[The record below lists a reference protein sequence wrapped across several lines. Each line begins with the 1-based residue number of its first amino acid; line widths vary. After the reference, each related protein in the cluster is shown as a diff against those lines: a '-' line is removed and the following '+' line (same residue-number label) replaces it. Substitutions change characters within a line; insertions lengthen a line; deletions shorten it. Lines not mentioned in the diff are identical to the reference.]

1 MNHGDCLP
9 AWLTT
14 PRLPSIP
21 ASIMSRQLQFGFRRR
36 IDVHLQTEATECGL
50 ACMSMIAS
58 FHGFD
63 TDLPA
68 LRRRF
73 SPSLKGLTLVDLI
86 RIGAT
91 LELAGRAVRLEP
103 EELPLLR
110 LPCILH
116 WDFRHFVVLERVH
129 RDHVLLVDPALGE
142 RRMSLKELS
151 LHFSGMALELVPT
164 PAFQPRRERQE
175 ISLRGLMGRARGV
188 GHGLLKIFLLALALE
203 VFSIVAPFYPEWVTD
218 QAIATGDRHLLV
230 VLAIGFG
237 LVMLIHVATEA
248 VRTWS
253 VTTFSTLVNIQ
264 WLANV
269 FRHLLNLPLD
279 YFGKRHIGDIVSRFD
294 SVNTI
299 QQSLTVGF
307 VESVLDGL
315 MSIGT
320 LTIMLFYNGRLSLI
334 SVLAVALYALLRAS
348 LYGALRMSNQKQI
361 VFAARGKS
369 LLMESVRGIQSVRLF
384 GKAND
389 RLARWQNLVVGEKN
403 CDLRTRRLQLMAG
416 TGNHLIFGLET
427 IMVTYFGALAVIDG
441 SLSLGML
448 FAFLSYRGQFTARFT
463 SLIDK
468 IYELRILKLHAT
480 RLADIVL
487 TVPEPEETMRA
498 PDSDEFVPTLEV
510 RNLSYGYS
518 RSGTRILD
526 DFDLRI
532 GVGEAVAIVGPSG
545 CGKTTLLKLLAGLLM
560 PHSGEVIAGGIPIRQ
575 LGLANYRALIG
586 VVMQEDRLFAGSIAE
601 NISFF
606 DPTPDFTWISECA
619 EMASVHSDIRAMP
632 MGYYTYIGD
641 MGSAL
646 SAGQR
651 QRIMLARAL
660 YRRPKL
666 LLLDEA
672 TSHLDVANERAV
684 NSAMRKLN
692 ITRIIVAHRP
702 ETIASADRVIDL
714 GREGRASA
722 SVEPGGADR
731 PGEYA

>member
-1 MNHGDCLP
+1 
-9 AWLTT
+9 
-14 PRLPSIP
+14 
-21 ASIMSRQLQFGFRRR
+21 MSRQLQFGFRRT

-91 LELAGRAVRLEP
+91 LDLAGRAIRLEP
-103 EELPLLR
+103 EELHLLR

-129 RDHVLLVDPALGE
+129 RDHVLLVDPALGA

-175 ISLRGLMGRARGV
+175 ISLRGLMGRASGV

-203 VFSIVAPFYPEWVTD
+203 VFTIVAPFYSEWVTD

-237 LVMLIHVATEA
+237 LVMLIRVATEA
-248 VRTWS
+248 MRTWT
-253 VTTFSTLVNIQ
+253 VTTFSTLVNVQ

-320 LTIMLFYNGRLSLI
+320 LTIMLIYNGRLSLI
-334 SVLAVALYALLRAS
+334 SIVAVVLYVILRAC

-389 RLARWQNLVVGEKN
+389 RLARWTNLTVSEKN
-403 CDLRTRRLQLMAG
+403 ADLRTRRLQLMAT
-416 TGNHLIFGLET
+416 TGNHLIFGLEA
-427 IMVTYFGALAVIDG
+427 ILVTYFGALAVIDG

-448 FAFLSYRGQFTARFT
+448 FAFTSYRGQFTTRFT

-487 TVPEPEETMRA
+487 TVPEPEEIMRA

-510 RNLSYGYS
+510 RKLSYGYS
-518 RSGTRILD
+518 KNGPRILD

-532 GVGEAVAIVGPSG
+532 GVGEAIAIVGPSG
-545 CGKTTLLKLLAGLLM
+545 CGKTTLLKLLAGLLA
-560 PHSGEVIAGGIPIRQ
+560 PHSGEVIAGGTPIRQ
-575 LGLANYRALIG
+575 LGLANYRSLIG

-606 DPTPDFTWISECA
+606 DPTPDFAWISECA
-619 EMASVHSDIRAMP
+619 EMASVHADIRAMP

-684 NSAMRKLN
+684 NAAMRKLN
-692 ITRIIVAHRP
+692 ITRVIVAHRP

-714 GREGRASA
+714 GREGRASV
-722 SVEPGGADR
+722 SVEPVMQTGQESMR
-731 PGEYA
+731 ER

>member
-1 MNHGDCLP
+1 
-9 AWLTT
+9 
-14 PRLPSIP
+14 
-21 ASIMSRQLQFGFRRR
+21 MSRQLQFGFRRR

-487 TVPEPEETMRA
+487 TVPEPEEAMRA

>member
-1 MNHGDCLP
+1 
-9 AWLTT
+9 
-14 PRLPSIP
+14 
-21 ASIMSRQLQFGFRRR
+21 MSRQLQFGFRRG
-36 IDVHLQTEATECGL
+36 IDVQLQTEATECGL

-58 FHGFD
+58 FHGYD

-73 SPSLKGLTLVDLI
+73 SPSLKGMTLVDLI

-91 LELAGRAVRLEP
+91 LDLAGRAVRLEP
-103 EELPLLR
+103 EELHLLR

-116 WDFRHFVVLERVH
+116 WDFRHFVVLERVR
-129 RDHVLLVDPALGE
+129 RDHVLLVDPALGA

-164 PAFQPRRERQE
+164 LAFQPRRDRQE
-175 ISLRGLMGRARGV
+175 ISLRGLMGRASGV
-188 GHGLLKIFLLALALE
+188 GLGLLKIFLLALALE

-237 LVMLIHVATEA
+237 LVMLIHIATEA
-248 VRTWS
+248 MRSWS
-253 VTTFSTLVNIQ
+253 VTTFSTLVNVQ

-320 LTIMLFYNGRLSLI
+320 LTIMVIYNVRLSLI
-334 SVLAVALYALLRAS
+334 SVFAVVLYAILRAC

-384 GKAND
+384 GKADD
-389 RLARWQNLVVGEKN
+389 RLARWLNIVVSEKN

-416 TGNHLIFGLET
+416 TGNHLISGLEA
-427 IMVTYFGALAVIDG
+427 IVVTYFGALAVIDG

-448 FAFLSYRGQFTARFT
+448 FAFLSYRGQFTTRFT

-468 IYELRILKLHAT
+468 VYELRILKLHAA

-487 TVPEPEETMRA
+487 YPREPEEIMRA
-498 PDSDEFVPTLEV
+498 PDRDDFVPTLEV
-510 RNLSYGYS
+510 KKLSYGYS
-518 RSGTRILD
+518 KNGPKILD

-532 GVGEAVAIVGPSG
+532 EVGEAVAIVGPSG
-545 CGKTTLLKLLAGLLM
+545 CGKTTLLKLLAGLLV
-560 PHSGEVIAGGIPIRQ
+560 PHSGEVIAGAMPIRQ
-575 LGLANYRALIG
+575 LGLANYRSLIG
-586 VVMQEDRLFAGSIAE
+586 VVMQDDRLFAGSIAE

-606 DPTPDFTWISECA
+606 DTTPDFAWISECA
-619 EMASVHSDIRAMP
+619 EMASVHADIRAMP

-672 TSHLDVANERAV
+672 TSHLDINNERAV

-714 GREGRASA
+714 SREGGAS
-722 SVEPGGADR
+722 
-731 PGEYA
+731 

>member
-1 MNHGDCLP
+1 
-9 AWLTT
+9 
-14 PRLPSIP
+14 
-21 ASIMSRQLQFGFRRR
+21 MSRQLQFGFRRG
-36 IDVHLQTEATECGL
+36 IDVQLQTEATECGL

-58 FHGFD
+58 FHGYD

-73 SPSLKGLTLVDLI
+73 SPSLKGMTLVDLI

-91 LELAGRAVRLEP
+91 LDLAGRAVRLEP
-103 EELPLLR
+103 EELHLLR

-116 WDFRHFVVLERVH
+116 WDFRHFVVLERVR
-129 RDHVLLVDPALGE
+129 RDHVLLVDPALGA

-164 PAFQPRRERQE
+164 LAFQPRRDRQE
-175 ISLRGLMGRARGV
+175 ISLRGLMGRASGV
-188 GHGLLKIFLLALALE
+188 GLGLLKIFLLALALE

-237 LVMLIHVATEA
+237 LVMLIHIATEA
-248 VRTWS
+248 MRSWS
-253 VTTFSTLVNIQ
+253 VTTFSTLVNVQ

-320 LTIMLFYNGRLSLI
+320 LTIMLIYNVRLSLI
-334 SVLAVALYALLRAS
+334 SVLAVAFYAVLRAC
-348 LYGALRMSNQKQI
+348 LYGALRVSNQKQI

-384 GKAND
+384 GKADD
-389 RLARWQNLVVGEKN
+389 RLARWLNIVVSEKN

-416 TGNHLIFGLET
+416 TGNHLISGLEA
-427 IMVTYFGALAVIDG
+427 IVVTYFGALAVIDG

-448 FAFLSYRGQFTARFT
+448 FAFLSYRGQFTTRFT

-468 IYELRILKLHAT
+468 VYELRILKLHAA

-487 TVPEPEETMRA
+487 YPREPEEIMRA
-498 PDSDEFVPTLEV
+498 PDRDDFVPTLEV
-510 RNLSYGYS
+510 KKLSYGYS
-518 RSGTRILD
+518 KNGPKILD

-532 GVGEAVAIVGPSG
+532 EVGEAVAIVGPSG
-545 CGKTTLLKLLAGLLM
+545 CGKTTLLKLLAGLLV
-560 PHSGEVIAGGIPIRQ
+560 PHSGEVIAGAMPIRQ
-575 LGLANYRALIG
+575 LGLANYRSLIG
-586 VVMQEDRLFAGSIAE
+586 VVMQDDRLFAGSIAE

-606 DPTPDFTWISECA
+606 DTTPDFAWISECA
-619 EMASVHSDIRAMP
+619 EMASVHADIRAMP

-672 TSHLDVANERAV
+672 TSHLDINNERAV
-684 NSAMRKLN
+684 NSAIRKLN

-714 GREGRASA
+714 SREGGAS
-722 SVEPGGADR
+722 
-731 PGEYA
+731 

>member
-1 MNHGDCLP
+1 MP
-9 AWLTT
+9 
-14 PRLPSIP
+14 
-21 ASIMSRQLQFGFRRR
+21 RQLQFGFRRG
-36 IDVHLQTEATECGL
+36 IDVQLQTEATECGL
-50 ACMSMIAS
+50 ACVSMIAS

-91 LELAGRAVRLEP
+91 LDLAGRAVRLEP
-103 EELPLLR
+103 EELHLLR

-116 WDFRHFVVLERVH
+116 WDFKHFVVLERVR
-129 RDHVLLVDPALGE
+129 RDHVLLVDPALGAQ
-142 RRMSLKELS
+142 RMSLKELS

-164 PAFQPRRERQE
+164 LAFQPRRERQE
-175 ISLRGLMGRARGV
+175 ISLRSLMGRASGV
-188 GHGLLKIFLLALALE
+188 GLGLLKIFLLALALE
-203 VFSIVAPFYPEWVTD
+203 VFSIVAPLYPEWVTD

-230 VLAIGFG
+230 ALAIGFG
-237 LVMLIHVATEA
+237 LVMLIHIATEA
-248 VRTWS
+248 MRSWS
-253 VTTFSTLVNIQ
+253 VTTFSTLVNVQ

-320 LTIMLFYNGRLSLI
+320 LTIMLIYNARLSLI
-334 SVLAVALYALLRAS
+334 SVLAVAFYAILRAC

-384 GKAND
+384 GKADD
-389 RLARWQNLVVGEKN
+389 RLARWLNLVVGEKN
-403 CDLRTRRLQLMAG
+403 CDLRTRRLQLVAG
-416 TGNHLIFGLET
+416 TGNHLIFGFEA
-427 IMVTYFGALAVIDG
+427 IVVTYFGALAVIDG

-448 FAFLSYRGQFTARFT
+448 FAFLSYRGQFTSRFT

-468 IYELRILKLHAT
+468 IYELRILKLHAA

-487 TVPEPEETMRA
+487 YPREPEEIMRA
-498 PDSDEFVPTLEV
+498 PDRDEFISTLEI
-510 RNLSYGYS
+510 RKLTYGYS
-518 RSGTRILD
+518 KSGPKILD

-532 GVGEAVAIVGPSG
+532 DVGEAVAIVGPSG
-545 CGKTTLLKLLAGLLM
+545 CGKTTLLKLLAGLLA

-606 DPTPDFTWISECA
+606 DTTPDFAWISECA
-619 EMASVHSDIRAMP
+619 EMASVHADIHAMP

-672 TSHLDVANERAV
+672 TSHLDINNERAV
-684 NSAMRKLN
+684 NTAMGKLN

-714 GREGRASA
+714 SHKGTTS
-722 SVEPGGADR
+722 
-731 PGEYA
+731 

>member
-1 MNHGDCLP
+1 MP
-9 AWLTT
+9 
-14 PRLPSIP
+14 
-21 ASIMSRQLQFGFRRR
+21 RQLQFGFRRG
-36 IDVHLQTEATECGL
+36 IDVQLQTEATECGL
-50 ACMSMIAS
+50 ACVSMIAS

-91 LELAGRAVRLEP
+91 LDLAGRAVRLEP
-103 EELPLLR
+103 EELHLLR

-116 WDFRHFVVLERVH
+116 WDFKHFVVLERVR
-129 RDHVLLVDPALGE
+129 RDHVLLVDPALGAQ
-142 RRMSLKELS
+142 RMSLKELS

-164 PAFQPRRERQE
+164 LAFQPRRERQE
-175 ISLRGLMGRARGV
+175 ISLRSLMGRASGV
-188 GHGLLKIFLLALALE
+188 GLGLLKIFLLALALE
-203 VFSIVAPFYPEWVTD
+203 VFSIVAPLYPEWVTD

-237 LVMLIHVATEA
+237 LVMLIHIATEA
-248 VRTWS
+248 MRSWS
-253 VTTFSTLVNIQ
+253 VTTFSTLVNVQ

-269 FRHLLNLPLD
+269 FRHLLNLPLV

-320 LTIMLFYNGRLSLI
+320 LTIMLIYNARLSLI
-334 SVLAVALYALLRAS
+334 SVLAVAFYAILRAC

-384 GKAND
+384 GKADD
-389 RLARWQNLVVGEKN
+389 RLARWLNLVVGEKN
-403 CDLRTRRLQLMAG
+403 CDLRTRRLQLVAG
-416 TGNHLIFGLET
+416 TGNHLIFGFEA
-427 IMVTYFGALAVIDG
+427 IVVTYFGALAVIDG

-448 FAFLSYRGQFTARFT
+448 FAFLSYRGQFTSRFT

-468 IYELRILKLHAT
+468 IYELRILKLHAA

-487 TVPEPEETMRA
+487 YPREPEEIMRA
-498 PDSDEFVPTLEV
+498 PDRDEFISTLEI
-510 RNLSYGYS
+510 RKLTYGYS
-518 RSGTRILD
+518 KSGPKILD

-532 GVGEAVAIVGPSG
+532 DVGEAVAIVGPSG
-545 CGKTTLLKLLAGLLM
+545 CGKTTLLKLLAGLLA

-606 DPTPDFTWISECA
+606 DTTPDFAWISECA
-619 EMASVHSDIRAMP
+619 EMASVHADIHAMP

-672 TSHLDVANERAV
+672 TSHLDINNERAV
-684 NSAMRKLN
+684 NTAMGKLN

-714 GREGRASA
+714 SHKGTTS
-722 SVEPGGADR
+722 
-731 PGEYA
+731 

>member
-1 MNHGDCLP
+1 
-9 AWLTT
+9 
-14 PRLPSIP
+14 
-21 ASIMSRQLQFGFRRR
+21 MSRQLQFGFRRR

-103 EELPLLR
+103 EELHLLR

-129 RDHVLLVDPALGE
+129 RDHVLLIDPALGE
-142 RRMSLKELS
+142 RRISLKELS

-188 GHGLLKIFLLALALE
+188 GHGLIKIFLLALALE
-203 VFSIVAPFYPEWVTD
+203 IFSIVAPFYPEWVTD

-230 VLAIGFG
+230 VLTIGFG
-237 LVMLIHVATEA
+237 LVMLIHIATEA
-248 VRTWS
+248 MRTWS

-320 LTIMLFYNGRLSLI
+320 LAIMLFYNGRLSLI
-334 SVLAVALYALLRAS
+334 SVLAVALYAILRAII
-348 LYGALRMSNQKQI
+348 YNALRMSNQKQI

-389 RLARWQNLVVGEKN
+389 RLARWQNLVVSEKN
-403 CDLRTRRLQLMAG
+403 CDLRTRRLQLTAG
-416 TGNHLIFGLET
+416 TGNHLIFGFET
-427 IMVTYFGALAVIDG
+427 IIVTYFGALAVIDG

-468 IYELRILKLHAT
+468 IYELQILRLHAT

-487 TVPEPEETMRA
+487 AVPEPEEITRA
-498 PDSDEFVPTLEV
+498 PDPDEFVPTLQV
-510 RNLSYGYS
+510 RNLSYSYS
-518 RSGTRILD
+518 KTGPRILD
-526 DFDLRI
+526 DFDLHI

-560 PHSGEVIAGGIPIRQ
+560 PHSGEVIAGGTPIRQ
-575 LGLANYRALIG
+575 LGLANYRSLIG

-606 DPTPDFTWISECA
+606 DPTPDFAWIGECA
-619 EMASVHSDIRAMP
+619 EMASIHSDIRAMP

-672 TSHLDVANERAV
+672 TSNLDVTNERAV
-684 NSAMRKLN
+684 NAALRKLN
-692 ITRIIVAHRP
+692 ITRVIVAHRP
-702 ETIASADRVIDL
+702 ETIASADRVINL
-714 GREGRASA
+714 GRDGRASA
-722 SVEPGGADR
+722 SVEPIVQTNQESMHER
-731 PGEYA
+731 Q

>member
-1 MNHGDCLP
+1 
-9 AWLTT
+9 
-14 PRLPSIP
+14 
-21 ASIMSRQLQFGFRRR
+21 MSRQLQFGFRRR
-36 IDVHLQTEATECGL
+36 IDLHLQTEATECGL

-91 LELAGRAVRLEP
+91 LDLAGRAIRLEP
-103 EELPLLR
+103 EELHLLR

-164 PAFQPRRERQE
+164 PAFQPRRDRQE
-175 ISLRGLMGRARGV
+175 ISLRGLMGRASGV

-203 VFSIVAPFYPEWVTD
+203 VFTIVAPFYPEWVTD

-237 LVMLIHVATEA
+237 LVMLIRVATEA
-248 VRTWS
+248 MRTWS
-253 VTTFSTLVNIQ
+253 VTTFSTLVNVQ

-307 VESVLDGL
+307 VESILDGL

-320 LTIMLFYNGRLSLI
+320 FTIMLIYNARLSLI
-334 SVLAVALYALLRAS
+334 SVLAVVLYAILRAS
-348 LYGALRMSNQKQI
+348 VYGALRMSNQKQI

-389 RLARWQNLVVGEKN
+389 RLARWLNLVVSEKN
-403 CDLRTRRLQLMAG
+403 CDLRTRRLQLVAG
-416 TGNHLIFGLET
+416 TGNHLIFGLEAV
-427 IMVTYFGALAVIDG
+427 MVTYFGALAVIDG
-441 SLSLGML
+441 SFSLGML
-448 FAFLSYRGQFTARFT
+448 FAFLSYRGQFTTRFT

-468 IYELRILKLHAT
+468 IYELRILKLHAA

-487 TVPEPEETMRA
+487 TVREPEDIMRA
-498 PDSDEFVPTLEV
+498 PDRDEFVPTLEV
-510 RNLSYGYS
+510 RKLSYGYS
-518 RSGTRILD
+518 KGGPRTLD
-526 DFDLRI
+526 DFNLRI
-532 GVGEAVAIVGPSG
+532 EEGEAVAIVGPSG
-545 CGKTTLLKLLAGLLM
+545 CGKTTLLKLLAGLLV
-560 PHSGEVIAGGIPIRQ
+560 PHAGEVIAGGTPIRQ
-575 LGLANYRALIG
+575 LGLANYRSLIG

-606 DPTPDFTWISECA
+606 DLTPDFAWISECA
-619 EMASVHSDIRAMP
+619 EMASIHADIRAMP

-672 TSHLDVANERAV
+672 TSHLDINNERAV
-684 NSAMRKLN
+684 NTAMRKLN

-702 ETIASADRVIDL
+702 ETIASADRVIEL
-714 GREGRASA
+714 SREGHAS
-722 SVEPGGADR
+722 
-731 PGEYA
+731 

>member
-1 MNHGDCLP
+1 MP
-9 AWLTT
+9 
-14 PRLPSIP
+14 
-21 ASIMSRQLQFGFRRR
+21 RQLQFGFRRG
-36 IDVHLQTEATECGL
+36 IDVQLQTEATECGL
-50 ACMSMIAS
+50 ACVSMIAS

-91 LELAGRAVRLEP
+91 LDLAGRAVRLEP
-103 EELPLLR
+103 EELHLLR

-116 WDFRHFVVLERVH
+116 WDFKHFVVLERVR
-129 RDHVLLVDPALGE
+129 RDHVLLVDPALGAQ
-142 RRMSLKELS
+142 RMSLKELS

-164 PAFQPRRERQE
+164 LAFQPRRERQE
-175 ISLRGLMGRARGV
+175 ISLRSLMGRASGV
-188 GHGLLKIFLLALALE
+188 GLGLLKIFLLALALE
-203 VFSIVAPFYPEWVTD
+203 VFSIVAPLYPEWVTD

-237 LVMLIHVATEA
+237 LVMLIHIATEA
-248 VRTWS
+248 MRSWS
-253 VTTFSTLVNIQ
+253 VTTFSTLVNVQ

-320 LTIMLFYNGRLSLI
+320 LTIMLIYNARLSLI
-334 SVLAVALYALLRAS
+334 SVLAVAFYAILRAC

-384 GKAND
+384 GKADD
-389 RLARWQNLVVGEKN
+389 RLARWLNLVVSEKN
-403 CDLRTRRLQLMAG
+403 CDLRTRRLQLVAG
-416 TGNHLIFGLET
+416 TGNHLIFGLEA
-427 IMVTYFGALAVIDG
+427 ILVTYFGALAVIDG

-448 FAFLSYRGQFTARFT
+448 FAFLSYRGQFTSRFT

-468 IYELRILKLHAT
+468 IYELRILKLHAA

-487 TVPEPEETMRA
+487 YPREPEEIMRA
-498 PDSDEFVPTLEV
+498 PDRDEFISTLEV
-510 RNLSYGYS
+510 RKLTYGYS
-518 RSGTRILD
+518 KNGPKILD

-532 GVGEAVAIVGPSG
+532 DVGEAVAIVGPSG
-545 CGKTTLLKLLAGLLM
+545 CGKTTLLKLLAGLLA

-575 LGLANYRALIG
+575 LGLANYRSLIG
-586 VVMQEDRLFAGSIAE
+586 VVMQDDRLFAGSIAE

-606 DPTPDFTWISECA
+606 DTTPDFAWISECA
-619 EMASVHSDIRAMP
+619 EMASVHADIHAMP

-672 TSHLDVANERAV
+672 TSHLDINNERAV
-684 NSAMRKLN
+684 NTAMGELN

-714 GREGRASA
+714 SHKGTTS
-722 SVEPGGADR
+722 
-731 PGEYA
+731 

>member
-1 MNHGDCLP
+1 MP
-9 AWLTT
+9 
-14 PRLPSIP
+14 
-21 ASIMSRQLQFGFRRR
+21 RQLQFGFRRG
-36 IDVHLQTEATECGL
+36 IDVQLQTEATECGL
-50 ACMSMIAS
+50 ACVSMIAS

-91 LELAGRAVRLEP
+91 LDLAGRAVRLEP
-103 EELPLLR
+103 EELHLLR

-116 WDFRHFVVLERVH
+116 WDFKHFVVLERVR
-129 RDHVLLVDPALGE
+129 RDHVLLVDPALGAQ
-142 RRMSLKELS
+142 RMSLKELS

-164 PAFQPRRERQE
+164 LAFQPRRERQK
-175 ISLRGLMGRARGV
+175 ISLRSLMGRASGV
-188 GHGLLKIFLLALALE
+188 GLGLLKIFLLALALE
-203 VFSIVAPFYPEWVTD
+203 VFSIVAPLYPEWVTD

-230 VLAIGFG
+230 ALAIGFG
-237 LVMLIHVATEA
+237 LVMLIHIATEA
-248 VRTWS
+248 MRSWS
-253 VTTFSTLVNIQ
+253 VTTFSTLVNVQ

-269 FRHLLNLPLD
+269 FRHLLNLPLV

-320 LTIMLFYNGRLSLI
+320 LTIMLIYNARLSLI
-334 SVLAVALYALLRAS
+334 SVLAVAFYAILRAC

-384 GKAND
+384 GKADD
-389 RLARWQNLVVGEKN
+389 RLARWLNLVVGEKN
-403 CDLRTRRLQLMAG
+403 CDLRTRRLQLVAG
-416 TGNHLIFGLET
+416 TGNHLIFGFEA
-427 IMVTYFGALAVIDG
+427 IVVTYFGALAVIDG

-448 FAFLSYRGQFTARFT
+448 FAFLSYRGQFTSRFT

-468 IYELRILKLHAT
+468 IYELRILKLHAA

-487 TVPEPEETMRA
+487 YPREPEEIMRA
-498 PDSDEFVPTLEV
+498 PDRDEFISTLEI
-510 RNLSYGYS
+510 RKLTYGYS
-518 RSGTRILD
+518 KSGPKILD

-532 GVGEAVAIVGPSG
+532 DVGEAVAIVGPSG
-545 CGKTTLLKLLAGLLM
+545 CGNTTLLKLLAGLLA

-606 DPTPDFTWISECA
+606 DTTPDFAWISECA
-619 EMASVHSDIRAMP
+619 EMASVHADIHAMP

-672 TSHLDVANERAV
+672 TSHLDINNERAV
-684 NSAMRKLN
+684 NTAMGKLN

-714 GREGRASA
+714 SHKGTTS
-722 SVEPGGADR
+722 
-731 PGEYA
+731 

>member
-1 MNHGDCLP
+1 MP
-9 AWLTT
+9 
-14 PRLPSIP
+14 
-21 ASIMSRQLQFGFRRR
+21 RQLQFGFRRG
-36 IDVHLQTEATECGL
+36 IDVQLQTEATECGL
-50 ACMSMIAS
+50 ACVSMIAS

-91 LELAGRAVRLEP
+91 LDLAGRAVRLEP
-103 EELPLLR
+103 EELHLLR

-116 WDFRHFVVLERVH
+116 WDFKHFVVLERVR
-129 RDHVLLVDPALGE
+129 RDHVLLVDPALGAQ
-142 RRMSLKELS
+142 RMSLKELS

-164 PAFQPRRERQE
+164 LAFQPRRERQK
-175 ISLRGLMGRARGV
+175 ISLRSLMGRASGV
-188 GHGLLKIFLLALALE
+188 GLGLLKIFLLALALE
-203 VFSIVAPFYPEWVTD
+203 VFSIVAPLYPEWVTD

-237 LVMLIHVATEA
+237 LVMLIHIATEA
-248 VRTWS
+248 MRSWS
-253 VTTFSTLVNIQ
+253 VTTFSTLVNVQ

-269 FRHLLNLPLD
+269 FRHLLNLPLV

-320 LTIMLFYNGRLSLI
+320 LTIMLIYNARLSLI
-334 SVLAVALYALLRAS
+334 SVLAVAFYAILRAC

-384 GKAND
+384 GKADD
-389 RLARWQNLVVGEKN
+389 RLARWLNLVVGEKN
-403 CDLRTRRLQLMAG
+403 CDLRTRRLQLVAG
-416 TGNHLIFGLET
+416 TGNHLIFGFEA
-427 IMVTYFGALAVIDG
+427 IVVTYFGALAVIDG

-448 FAFLSYRGQFTARFT
+448 FAFLSYRGQFTSRFT

-468 IYELRILKLHAT
+468 IYELRILKLHAA

-487 TVPEPEETMRA
+487 YPREPEEIMRA
-498 PDSDEFVPTLEV
+498 PDRDEFISTLEI
-510 RNLSYGYS
+510 RKLTYGYS
-518 RSGTRILD
+518 KSGPKILD

-532 GVGEAVAIVGPSG
+532 DVGEAVAIVGPSG
-545 CGKTTLLKLLAGLLM
+545 CGKTTLLKLLAGLLA

-606 DPTPDFTWISECA
+606 DTTPDFAWISECA
-619 EMASVHSDIRAMP
+619 EMASVHADIHAMP

-672 TSHLDVANERAV
+672 TSHLDINNERAV
-684 NSAMRKLN
+684 NTAMGKLN

-714 GREGRASA
+714 SHKGTTS
-722 SVEPGGADR
+722 
-731 PGEYA
+731 

>member
-1 MNHGDCLP
+1 MP
-9 AWLTT
+9 
-14 PRLPSIP
+14 
-21 ASIMSRQLQFGFRRR
+21 RQLQFGFRRG
-36 IDVHLQTEATECGL
+36 IDVQLQTEATECGL
-50 ACMSMIAS
+50 ACVSMIAS

-91 LELAGRAVRLEP
+91 LDLAGRAVRLEP
-103 EELPLLR
+103 EELHLLR

-116 WDFRHFVVLERVH
+116 WDFKHFVVLERVR
-129 RDHVLLVDPALGE
+129 RDHVLLVDPALGAQ
-142 RRMSLKELS
+142 RMSLKELS

-164 PAFQPRRERQE
+164 LAFQPRRERQK
-175 ISLRGLMGRARGV
+175 ISLRSLMGRASGV
-188 GHGLLKIFLLALALE
+188 GLGLLKIFLLALALE
-203 VFSIVAPFYPEWVTD
+203 VFSIVAPLYPEWVTD

-237 LVMLIHVATEA
+237 LVMLIHIATEA
-248 VRTWS
+248 MRSWS
-253 VTTFSTLVNIQ
+253 VTTFSTLVNVQ

-269 FRHLLNLPLD
+269 FRHLLNLPLV

-320 LTIMLFYNGRLSLI
+320 LTIMLIYNARLSLI
-334 SVLAVALYALLRAS
+334 SVLAVAFYAILRAC

-384 GKAND
+384 GKADD
-389 RLARWQNLVVGEKN
+389 RLARWLNLVVGEKN
-403 CDLRTRRLQLMAG
+403 CDLRTRRLQLVAG
-416 TGNHLIFGLET
+416 TGNHLIFGFEA
-427 IMVTYFGALAVIDG
+427 IVVTYFGALAVIDG

-448 FAFLSYRGQFTARFT
+448 FAFLSYRGQFTSRFT

-468 IYELRILKLHAT
+468 IYELRILKLHAA

-487 TVPEPEETMRA
+487 YPREPEEIMRA
-498 PDSDEFVPTLEV
+498 PDRDEFISTLEI
-510 RNLSYGYS
+510 RKSTYGYS
-518 RSGTRILD
+518 KSGPKILD

-532 GVGEAVAIVGPSG
+532 DVGEAVAIVGPSG
-545 CGKTTLLKLLAGLLM
+545 CGKTTLLKLLAGLLA

-606 DPTPDFTWISECA
+606 DTTPDFAWISECA
-619 EMASVHSDIRAMP
+619 EMASVHADIHAMP

-672 TSHLDVANERAV
+672 TSHLDINNERAV
-684 NSAMRKLN
+684 NTAMGKLN

-714 GREGRASA
+714 SHKGTTS
-722 SVEPGGADR
+722 
-731 PGEYA
+731 

>member
-1 MNHGDCLP
+1 
-9 AWLTT
+9 
-14 PRLPSIP
+14 
-21 ASIMSRQLQFGFRRR
+21 MSRQLQFGFRRK

-91 LELAGRAVRLEP
+91 LDLAGRAVRLEP
-103 EELPLLR
+103 EELHLLR

-129 RDHVLLVDPALGE
+129 RDHVLLVDPALGD

-175 ISLRGLMGRARGV
+175 VSLRGLMGRASGV
-188 GHGLLKIFLLALALE
+188 GRGLLNIFLLALALE
-203 VFSIVAPFYPEWVTD
+203 VFSVVAPFYPEWVTD
-218 QAIATGDRHLLV
+218 QAIATGDRHLLA

-248 VRTWS
+248 LRTWS
-253 VTTFSTLVNIQ
+253 VTTFSTLVNVQ

-315 MSIGT
+315 MSVGT
-320 LTIMLFYNGRLSLI
+320 LTIMVVYNGRLSLI
-334 SVLAVALYALLRAS
+334 SVLAVALYAVLRAS
-348 LYGALRMSNQKQI
+348 VYGALRMSNQTQI

-369 LLMESVRGIQSVRLF
+369 QLMESVRGIQSVRLF
-384 GKAND
+384 GKGED
-389 RLARWQNLVVGEKN
+389 RLARWLNIVVSEKN
-403 CDLRTRRLQLMAG
+403 ADLRTRRLQLVSG
-416 TGNHLIFGLET
+416 TGNRVIFGLEF
-427 IMVTYFGALAVIDG
+427 ILVTYFGALAVIDG
-441 SLSLGML
+441 SFSIGML
-448 FAFLSYRGQFTARFT
+448 FAFLSYRAQFTTRFT

-468 IYELRILKLHAT
+468 VYELRILKLHAA

-487 TVPEPEETMRA
+487 TEPEPAEVVRA
-498 PDSDEFVPTLEV
+498 PDRDEFVPTLEV
-510 RNLSYGYS
+510 RKLSYGYS
-518 RSGTRILD
+518 KDGSRILD
-526 DFDLRI
+526 DFDLCVE
-532 GVGEAVAIVGPSG
+532 VGEAVAIVGPSG
-545 CGKTTLLKLLAGLLM
+545 CGKTTLLKLLAGLLV
-560 PHSGEVIAGGIPIRQ
+560 PHSGEIIAGGMPIRQ
-575 LGLANYRALIG
+575 LGLANYRSLIG

-606 DPTPDFTWISECA
+606 DPAPDFEWISECA
-619 EMASVHSDIRAMP
+619 KLASVHADIRAMP

-641 MGSAL
+641 MGSAR

-660 YRRPKL
+660 YRRPQL

-684 NSAMRKLN
+684 NAAMRELN

-714 GREGRASA
+714 GHEGDVSRAG
-722 SVEPGGADR
+722 P
-731 PGEYA
+731 

>member
-1 MNHGDCLP
+1 MP
-9 AWLTT
+9 
-14 PRLPSIP
+14 
-21 ASIMSRQLQFGFRRR
+21 RQLQFGFRRG
-36 IDVHLQTEATECGL
+36 IDVQLQTEATECGL
-50 ACMSMIAS
+50 ACVSMIAS

-91 LELAGRAVRLEP
+91 LDLAGRAVRLEP
-103 EELPLLR
+103 EELHLLR

-116 WDFRHFVVLERVH
+116 WDFKHFVVLERVR
-129 RDHVLLVDPALGE
+129 RDHVLLVDPALGAQ
-142 RRMSLKELS
+142 RMSLKELS

-164 PAFQPRRERQE
+164 LAFQPRRERQE
-175 ISLRGLMGRARGV
+175 ISLRSLMGRASGV
-188 GHGLLKIFLLALALE
+188 GLGLLKIFLLALALE
-203 VFSIVAPFYPEWVTD
+203 VFSIVAPLYPEWVTD

-237 LVMLIHVATEA
+237 LVMLIHIATEA
-248 VRTWS
+248 MRSWS
-253 VTTFSTLVNIQ
+253 VTTFSTLVNVQ

-269 FRHLLNLPLD
+269 FRHLLNLPLV

-320 LTIMLFYNGRLSLI
+320 LTIMLIYNARLSLI
-334 SVLAVALYALLRAS
+334 SVLAVAFYAILRAC

-384 GKAND
+384 GKADD
-389 RLARWQNLVVGEKN
+389 RLARWLNLVVGEKN
-403 CDLRTRRLQLMAG
+403 CDLRTRRLQLVAG
-416 TGNHLIFGLET
+416 TGNHLIFGFEA
-427 IMVTYFGALAVIDG
+427 IVVTYFGALAVIDG

-448 FAFLSYRGQFTARFT
+448 FAFLSYRGQFTSRFT

-468 IYELRILKLHAT
+468 IYELRILKLHAA

-487 TVPEPEETMRA
+487 YPREPEEIMRA
-498 PDSDEFVPTLEV
+498 PDRDEFISTLEI
-510 RNLSYGYS
+510 RKLTYGYS
-518 RSGTRILD
+518 KSGPKILD

-532 GVGEAVAIVGPSG
+532 DVGEAVAIVGPSV
-545 CGKTTLLKLLAGLLM
+545 CGKTTLLKLLAGLLA

-606 DPTPDFTWISECA
+606 DTTPDFAWISECA
-619 EMASVHSDIRAMP
+619 EMASVHADIHAMP

-672 TSHLDVANERAV
+672 TSHLDINNERAV
-684 NSAMRKLN
+684 NTAMGKLN

-714 GREGRASA
+714 SHKGTTS
-722 SVEPGGADR
+722 
-731 PGEYA
+731 

>member
-1 MNHGDCLP
+1 
-9 AWLTT
+9 
-14 PRLPSIP
+14 
-21 ASIMSRQLQFGFRRR
+21 
-36 IDVHLQTEATECGL
+36 
-50 ACMSMIAS
+50 MSMIAS

-487 TVPEPEETMRA
+487 TVPEPEEAMRA

>member
-1 MNHGDCLP
+1 M
-9 AWLTT
+9 A
-14 PRLPSIP
+14 
-21 ASIMSRQLQFGFRRR
+21 RQLQFGFRRS

-86 RIGAT
+86 RIGAA
-91 LELAGRAVRLEP
+91 LDLAGRAVRLEP
-103 EELPLLR
+103 EELRLLR

-116 WDFRHFVVLERVH
+116 WDFRHFVVLERVR
-129 RDHVLLVDPALGE
+129 RDHVLLVDPALGA
-142 RRMSLKELS
+142 RRMPLKELS

-175 ISLRGLMGRARGV
+175 IDLRSLMGRASGV
-188 GHGLLKIFLLALALE
+188 GQGLLKIFLLALALE

-218 QAIATGDRHLLV
+218 QAIATADRHLLV

-237 LVMLIHVATEA
+237 LVMLIHIATEA
-248 VRTWS
+248 MRTWS
-253 VTTFSTLVNIQ
+253 VTTFSTQVNVQ

-299 QQSLTVGF
+299 QQALTVGF

-320 LTIMLFYNGRLSLI
+320 FTIMLIYNSRLSLI
-334 SVLAVALYALLRAS
+334 SALAVALYAILRAC

-384 GKAND
+384 GKADD
-389 RLARWQNLVVGEKN
+389 RLARWLNIVVSEKN
-403 CDLRTRRLQLMAG
+403 CDLRTRRLQLVAG
-416 TGNHLIFGLET
+416 TSNHFIFGFEA
-427 IMVTYFGALAVIDG
+427 IVVTYFGALAVIDG
-441 SLSLGML
+441 TLSLGML

-468 IYELRILKLHAT
+468 IYELRILKLHAA

-487 TVPEPEETMRA
+487 TTREPEETMRA
-498 PDSDEFVPTLEV
+498 PDRDDFVPTLEV
-510 RNLSYGYS
+510 RKLSYGYS
-518 RSGTRILD
+518 KSGPRILD
-526 DFDLRI
+526 DFDLR
-532 GVGEAVAIVGPSG
+532 VEAGEAVAIIGPSG
-545 CGKTTLLKLLAGLLM
+545 CGKTTLLKLLAGLLP
-560 PHSGEVIAGGIPIRQ
+560 PHSGEVVASGMPIRQ
-575 LGLANYRALIG
+575 LGLVHYRSLIG

-606 DPTPDFTWISECA
+606 DTTPDFAWISECA
-619 EMASVHSDIRAMP
+619 EMASVHADIRAMP

-672 TSHLDVANERAV
+672 TSHLDMANERAV
-684 NSAMRKLN
+684 NAAMRRLN

-714 GREGRASA
+714 GHRDRAS
-722 SVEPGGADR
+722 
-731 PGEYA
+731 

>member
-487 TVPEPEETMRA
+487 TVPEPEEAMRA

>member
-1 MNHGDCLP
+1 
-9 AWLTT
+9 
-14 PRLPSIP
+14 
-21 ASIMSRQLQFGFRRR
+21 
-36 IDVHLQTEATECGL
+36 
-50 ACMSMIAS
+50 
-58 FHGFD
+58 
-63 TDLPA
+63 
-68 LRRRF
+68 
-73 SPSLKGLTLVDLI
+73 
-86 RIGAT
+86 
-91 LELAGRAVRLEP
+91 
-103 EELPLLR
+103 
-110 LPCILH
+110 
-116 WDFRHFVVLERVH
+116 
-129 RDHVLLVDPALGE
+129 
-142 RRMSLKELS
+142 
-151 LHFSGMALELVPT
+151 
-164 PAFQPRRERQE
+164 
-175 ISLRGLMGRARGV
+175 
-188 GHGLLKIFLLALALE
+188 
-203 VFSIVAPFYPEWVTD
+203 
-218 QAIATGDRHLLV
+218 
-230 VLAIGFG
+230 
-237 LVMLIHVATEA
+237 
-248 VRTWS
+248 
-253 VTTFSTLVNIQ
+253 
-264 WLANV
+264 
-269 FRHLLNLPLD
+269 
-279 YFGKRHIGDIVSRFD
+279 
-294 SVNTI
+294 
-299 QQSLTVGF
+299 
-307 VESVLDGL
+307 
-315 MSIGT
+315 
-320 LTIMLFYNGRLSLI
+320 
-334 SVLAVALYALLRAS
+334 
-348 LYGALRMSNQKQI
+348 
-361 VFAARGKS
+361 
-369 LLMESVRGIQSVRLF
+369 
-384 GKAND
+384 
-389 RLARWQNLVVGEKN
+389 
-403 CDLRTRRLQLMAG
+403 
-416 TGNHLIFGLET
+416 
-427 IMVTYFGALAVIDG
+427 
-441 SLSLGML
+441 
-448 FAFLSYRGQFTARFT
+448 
-463 SLIDK
+463 
-468 IYELRILKLHAT
+468 
-480 RLADIVL
+480 VL

>member
-1 MNHGDCLP
+1 
-9 AWLTT
+9 
-14 PRLPSIP
+14 
-21 ASIMSRQLQFGFRRR
+21 MSRQLQFGFRRR
-36 IDVHLQTEATECGL
+36 IDLHLQTEATECGL

-58 FHGFD
+58 FHGFN

-91 LELAGRAVRLEP
+91 LDLAGRAIRLEP
-103 EELPLLR
+103 EELHLLR

-164 PAFQPRRERQE
+164 PAFQPRRDRQE
-175 ISLRGLMGRARGV
+175 ISLRGLMGRASGV

-203 VFSIVAPFYPEWVTD
+203 VFTIVAPFYPEWVTD

-237 LVMLIHVATEA
+237 LVMLIRVATEA
-248 VRTWS
+248 MRTWS
-253 VTTFSTLVNIQ
+253 VTTFSTLVNVQ

-307 VESVLDGL
+307 VESILDGL

-320 LTIMLFYNGRLSLI
+320 FTIMLIYNARLSLI
-334 SVLAVALYALLRAS
+334 SVLAVVLYAILRAS
-348 LYGALRMSNQKQI
+348 VYGALRMSNQKQI

-389 RLARWQNLVVGEKN
+389 RLARWLNLVVSEKN
-403 CDLRTRRLQLMAG
+403 CDLRTRRLQLVAG
-416 TGNHLIFGLET
+416 TGNHLIFGLEAV
-427 IMVTYFGALAVIDG
+427 MVTYFGALAVIDG
-441 SLSLGML
+441 SFSLGML
-448 FAFLSYRGQFTARFT
+448 FAFLSYRGQFTTRFT

-468 IYELRILKLHAT
+468 IYELRILKLHAA

-487 TVPEPEETMRA
+487 TVREPEDIMRA
-498 PDSDEFVPTLEV
+498 PDRDEFVPTLEV
-510 RNLSYGYS
+510 RKLSYGYS
-518 RSGTRILD
+518 KGGPRTLD
-526 DFDLRI
+526 DFNLRI
-532 GVGEAVAIVGPSG
+532 EEGEAVAIVGPSG
-545 CGKTTLLKLLAGLLM
+545 CGKTTLLKLLAGLLV
-560 PHSGEVIAGGIPIRQ
+560 PHAGEVIAGGTPIRQ
-575 LGLANYRALIG
+575 LGLANYRSLIG

-606 DPTPDFTWISECA
+606 DLTPDFAWISECA
-619 EMASVHSDIRAMP
+619 EMASIHADIRAMP

-672 TSHLDVANERAV
+672 TSHLDINNERAV
-684 NSAMRKLN
+684 NTAMRKLN

-702 ETIASADRVIDL
+702 ETIASADRVIEL
-714 GREGRASA
+714 SREGHAS
-722 SVEPGGADR
+722 
-731 PGEYA
+731 